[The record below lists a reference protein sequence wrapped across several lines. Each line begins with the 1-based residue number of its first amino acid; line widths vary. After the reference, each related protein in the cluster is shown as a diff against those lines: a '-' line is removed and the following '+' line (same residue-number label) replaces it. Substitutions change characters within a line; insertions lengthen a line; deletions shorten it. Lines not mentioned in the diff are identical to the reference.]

1 MKVQIGRPSC
11 VISWIVSAALITS
24 PLMAQSPPTT
34 EVAGNASEDVANDSA
49 PQVSNENREAVV
61 DTSVL
66 PKRPTP
72 ASVATVPL
80 VNRNSI
86 PTIPTRTAA
95 YPSGSSKNS
104 APGETK
110 WVILAALLAAGAV
123 TAILLLRGGDGD
135 TNHHPP
141 GTQGTIIVAG
151 TPSVSNRI
159 PRFIDSYSCLHCRNG
174 DCASVATGKSTA
186 RLCYAARADF
196 HCR

>member
-1 MKVQIGRPSC
+1 MHPRQEQEIREMKVQIGKPSW

-34 EVAGNASEDVANDSA
+34 EVTVNASEEVANDSA
-49 PQVSNENREAVV
+49 PQVSNENGEAIV

-72 ASVATVPL
+72 ASGAAVPV

-86 PTIPTRTAA
+86 PTVPTRTAA

-135 TNHHPP
+135 SNHHPP

-151 TPSVSNRI
+151 TPSVSN
-159 PRFIDSYSCLHCRNG
+159 H
-174 DCASVATGKSTA
+174 
-186 RLCYAARADF
+186 
-196 HCR
+196 

>member
-1 MKVQIGRPSC
+1 MHLLQEQEIREMKLQMGKPSC

-24 PLMAQSPPTT
+24 PLMAQNPPATDPT
-34 EVAGNASEDVANDSA
+34 INAPEDVANDSA
-49 PQVSNENREAVV
+49 PQVSNENGEAVV

-72 ASVATVPL
+72 ASGAAVPV

-95 YPSGSSKNS
+95 YPSGSSKSS

-110 WVILAALLAAGAV
+110 WVILAALLTAGAV

-135 TNHHPP
+135 SNHHS

-151 TPSVSNRI
+151 TPSVSN
-159 PRFIDSYSCLHCRNG
+159 H
-174 DCASVATGKSTA
+174 
-186 RLCYAARADF
+186 
-196 HCR
+196 